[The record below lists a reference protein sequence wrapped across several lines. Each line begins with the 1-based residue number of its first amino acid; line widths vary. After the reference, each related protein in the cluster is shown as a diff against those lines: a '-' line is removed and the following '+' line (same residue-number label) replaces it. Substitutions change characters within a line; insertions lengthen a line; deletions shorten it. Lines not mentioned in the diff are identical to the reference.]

1 MPHIDYPTVIT
12 ESPEELHEHEKR
24 HRYSHLF
31 QRARML
37 RLLKSAKANHLQ
49 EAGEALGYSRRQC
62 QRWWNAYARGGLE
75 ELLMSRVD
83 ERGPQEMVT
92 EQAWEELA
100 EAMKAGEIATYSQV
114 REFLAGRGIEY
125 ASADSVGTLMRRR
138 RAKLKTGHPR
148 HQQADAHEQEAFKKS
163 LPPLSG
169 GSREPAST
177 SRTPLNPA
185 DR

>member
-1 MPHIDYPTVIT
+1 MPHINYPNAIS
-12 ESPEELHEHEKR
+12 ESPEQLRELEKR

-31 QRARML
+31 QRVRML
-37 RLLKSAKANHLQ
+37 RLLKLGKANHLQ

-75 ELLMSRVD
+75 ELLVSRVD
-83 ERGPQEMVT
+83 ERGSQELVT
-92 EQAWEELA
+92 EEAWSELS

-138 RAKLKTGHPR
+138 RAKLKTGRPR
-148 HQQADAHEQEAFKKS
+148 HQQADAGKQKRFKKS
-163 LPPLSG
+163 LQGASG
-169 GSREPAST
+169 Q
-177 SRTPLNPA
+177 
-185 DR
+185 